1 MLKVEVS
8 RSSAGIVLSC
18 VGRIVAGPE
27 AEKLESTAFAQNSRQ
42 LLLDLS
48 GTEAIDARGL
58 GALNAIRQWAINE
71 GIDFAILNPSCPVRY
86 LMALVK
92 LDVNIAVLEDARAVA
107 C

>member
-1 MLKVEVS
+1 MLTVEVS
-8 RSSAGIVLSC
+8 RSPTGTILHC
-18 VGRIVAGPE
+18 LGRIVAGQE
-27 AEKLESTAFAQNSRQ
+27 AEKLESVAFAQNGRQ

-58 GALNAIRQWAINE
+58 GALNAIRQWAIDK